1 MANDNFPNGY
11 ALIIGVGSD
20 LPDTVQDAKALHKI
34 LIDAKKAGYPDAQVQ
49 LITEGGATKQGIID
63 ALKKLKTQTENNPN
77 ATVLIYYS
85 GHGGQVIENGN
96 AHYYL
101 IPNDYDFNYEK
112 TGLSKEEFSSL
123 INAIK
128 AQKLMLI
135 FDCCHAEGIN
145 EKAIMRPPN
154 LTQNFEPL
162 VTGLGAGGGRVAMA
176 SCKAD
181 EKSYID
187 KKRNHGIFTLALIEA
202 LEGKNTAGSKPYIS
216 FNDICQYLI
225 EQVKIRA
232 YQLTSKSQTPVF
244 NLTDFIGFDVC
255 RNSYIPP
262 KPLVFVISDK
272 RDNIYLTELDKSM
285 QNLVT
290 KGLIEKWNIT
300 LIPPAEL
307 VDDYSKN
314 KLKEADLI
322 LCLLSDNYFN
332 SKNDIC
338 VTLQNLAFLQDK
350 KIIPIL
356 LDDCMYDLYSEL
368 NALTVLPIKEDSNE
382 PLAIK
387 NWQNRSSAYLNIGK
401 SILRQIQA
409 LNKL

>member
-1 MANDNFPNGY
+1 MTTNTFPNGY

-63 ALKKLKTQTENNPN
+63 ALKKLKTQTQNNPD

-101 IPNDYDFNYEK
+101 IPNDFDFNYK
-112 TGLSKEEFSSL
+112 NTGLSKEEFSSL
-123 INAIK
+123 VNAIK

-145 EKAIMRPPN
+145 EKAVMRPPN
-154 LTQNFEPL
+154 LKQNFEPL
-162 VTGLGAGGGRVAMA
+162 VTGLGAGGGRVVMA

-232 YQLTSKSQTPVF
+232 FQITSKLQTPVF

-262 KPLVFVISDK
+262 KPSVFMISDK
-272 RDNIYLTELDKSM
+272 QDNNYLEAISNSLKVLETR
-285 QNLVT
+285 
-290 KGLIEKWNIT
+290 GLIEKWDISR
-300 LIPPAEL
+300 IPAGAIIKDVLNQQLDKANVVLGLVSTNYLNSDICLNLQNQAILNKKPFIPIILEDCLYELELDIANRELLPKKQGEL
-307 VDDYSKN
+307 VPV
-314 KLKEADLI
+314 
-322 LCLLSDNYFN
+322 SDNLWTP
-332 SKNDIC
+332 K
-338 VTLQNLAFLQDK
+338 
-350 KIIPIL
+350 
-356 LDDCMYDLYSEL
+356 
-368 NALTVLPIKEDSNE
+368 
-382 PLAIK
+382 
-387 NWQNRSSAYLNIGK
+387 SAAYTEI
-401 SILRQIQA
+401 SRAILRQIQEM
-409 LNKL
+409 LKN